1 MTPTPRHSRTPAR
14 RPGSP
19 AVVVGVDNI
28 TGLQTARL
36 LADRG
41 VPVVGVASNRKHW
54 GARTR
59 SCVEVLESPLA
70 DTPLLETLH
79 DLAGRWSGPGVLFP
93 CTDLSVAYLSA
104 HRDQLPDELVLPL
117 APHPT
122 VDLLMDKSSFATYAA
137 GRGLPVPR
145 AATIHDACEARDA
158 AATFDFPCVLKP
170 ALKSAAWL
178 AHTKAKGFVVR
189 SPEHFLSLYAEI
201 STWTPEIL
209 LQEWVDGAESDQY
222 TCNAYFDEHG
232 DHLVTFMTRKV
243 RQWPPRIGTGSSGE
257 ECRNDDVLKTTI
269 DVFGGL
275 GFQGLAYLEMKQDL
289 GTGQLMII
297 EPNVGRPTGR
307 SATAEAG
314 GVELVYTAY
323 RHALGLP
330 LPEARTQ
337 LYGDA
342 KWVDLRRDAQA
353 ALVASRQG
361 TLPLTEWARWL
372 RGPKAHAIW
381 SSRDPLPFATDV
393 AQATFAGGRMLLRH
407 LSDRDPHT
415 TPADGNGVNAPTEDP
430 TPPRPAPAVESRQP

>member
-1 MTPTPRHSRTPAR
+1 MTPSPRTSSTPSR

-41 VPVVGVASNRKHW
+41 VPVVGVASSLKHW

-59 SCVEVLESPLA
+59 SCVEILESPLA
-70 DTPLLETLH
+70 DTRLLETLH
-79 DLAGRWSGPGVLFP
+79 DVADRWAGPGVLFP
-93 CTDLSVAYLSA
+93 CTDLSVAFLSR
-104 HRDQLPDELVLPL
+104 HRDQLPEGLRLPL
-117 APHPT
+117 ACHDT

-145 AATIHDACEARDA
+145 AATIHDAGEAEDA
-158 AATFDFPCVLKP
+158 AASFEFPCVLKP
-170 ALKSAAWL
+170 GLKSAAWL
-178 AHTKAKGFVVR
+178 GHTKAKGFVVHSR
-189 SPEHFLSLYAEI
+189 EHFLSLYEEI
-201 STWTPEIL
+201 STWAPEIL
-209 LQEWVDGAESDQY
+209 LQEWVDGAETDQY

-232 DHLVTFMTRKV
+232 DPLVTFMTRKV
-243 RQWPPRIGTGSSGE
+243 RQWPPRVGTGSSGE

-275 GFQGLAYLEMKQDL
+275 GFHGLAYLEMKQDVS
-289 GTGQLMII
+289 TGRLMII

-337 LYGDA
+337 RYGDA
-342 KWVDLRRDAQA
+342 KWIDLRRDAQA

-361 TLPLTEWARWL
+361 TLPLREWARWL

-381 SSRDPLPFATDV
+381 SSRDPLPFATDL
-393 AQATFAGGRMLLRH
+393 AQATFAGGRMLARH
-407 LSDRDPHT
+407 LSGRNPHT
-415 TPADGNGVNAPTEDP
+415 TPAGGNGAKTPTDDP
-430 TPPRPAPAVESRQP
+430 TPARPGPAVESRHP